1 MTNTPS
7 LAALSEMVLL
17 KDRKPTKKHAN
28 SMGEVL
34 WYSPTTGFW
43 ASAWDTTLASSYSHW
58 MMLPDPPK
66 RTQTRDE
73 YLDQLFESFIQSH
86 APTAGTEVLSAEAL
100 ALRNQLRRA
109 FITGANA

>member
-34 WYSPTTGFW
+34 WYSPNTGFW
-43 ASAWDTTLASSYSHW
+43 ASAWNSPLASSYSHW

-86 APTAGTEVLSAEAL
+86 APTAGAEVLNKEAL
-100 ALRNQLRRA
+100 ALRNQLRCA
-109 FITGANA
+109 FLRGANA